1 MPKRVRMSPEGRR
14 EVIIKAAIALTREA
28 DGCIDSWSRQDVA
41 CKCVPQTSQETVKH
55 YFRCLICAIP
65 CGRCWICKAP
75 SGLRDGAC
83 HARCKAVECICHN
96 AEPLIP

>member
-41 CKCVPQTSQETVKH
+41 NKCVPPTSLETVKN
-55 YFRCLICAIP
+55 YFLMP
-65 CGRCWICKAP
+65 D
-75 SGLRDGAC
+75 LRA
-83 HARCKAVECICHN
+83 AVR
-96 AEPLIP
+96 ALLDK

>member
-41 CKCVPQTSQETVKH
+41 NKCVPPTSLETVKH
-55 YFRCLICAIP
+55 YFLMP
-65 CGRCWICKAP
+65 D
-75 SGLRDGAC
+75 LRA
-83 HARCKAVECICHN
+83 AVR
-96 AEPLIP
+96 ALLDK